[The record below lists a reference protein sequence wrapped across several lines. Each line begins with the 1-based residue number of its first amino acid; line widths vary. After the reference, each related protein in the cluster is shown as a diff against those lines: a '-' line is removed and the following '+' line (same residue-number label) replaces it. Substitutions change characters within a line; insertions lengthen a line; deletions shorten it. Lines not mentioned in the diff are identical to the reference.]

1 MPSPRP
7 SRLHILAATAV
18 AVFAW
23 APCAAYAQSD
33 DSDLLTPLVPPSDDD
48 LLTPLVPPNDD
59 DLLTPLVP
67 PNDDDLLEPLVPPN
81 NDDLLEPLVKK
92 PKPGKVTHKDEIELG
107 PVANGFMLVK
117 RKVVDPCGDFEVSWG
132 GRKTCHAT
140 EREKW
145 EYVAV
150 GGGAGDDD
158 GSGPDDEASADGKN
172 EGRSPGG
179 GWPGPGPG
187 GNGPGPGGNG
197 PGPGGNGPGP
207 GGNGPG
213 PGPKGPGPSRP
224 GSNGGAPAKGGAV
237 VVVPAPDGFARLRD
251 FSVRLDSLTVDPQ
264 GRFDVVL
271 TLRNFGQASKRVVN
285 GDWLVTLTAAD
296 GLGVNTR
303 DIWMPGQA
311 ATTPFPQMPNVAPGA
326 TQRLR
331 FVLTRGGLRT
341 RFVSLS
347 VQQSGAPPAIFDIS
361 ANAAARPPAQI
372 APEPEW

>member
-1 MPSPRP
+1 MPFLRAPP
-7 SRLHILAATAV
+7 PYILAATAA

-23 APCAAYAQSD
+23 APCDAYAQSD
-33 DSDLLTPLVPPSDDD
+33 GSDLLTPLVPPSDDD

-59 DLLTPLVP
+59 DLLEPLVP
-67 PNDDDLLEPLVPPN
+67 PDNDDLLEPLVPPN

-92 PKPGKVTHKDEIELG
+92 PRKPGKVTHKDEIELG

-117 RKVVDPCGDFEVSWG
+117 RKVVDPCGVFEVSWG

-150 GGGAGDDD
+150 GSGAGDDD
-158 GSGPDDEASADGKN
+158 SGPDDEASADGKD

-187 GNGPGPGGNG
+187 GSGPGPS
-197 PGPGGNGPGP
+197 GNGPGP

-213 PGPKGPGPSRP
+213 PGPGPGPKGSGPARP

-251 FSVRLDSLTVDPQ
+251 VSVRLDSFTVDPQ
-264 GRFDVVL
+264 GRFDIVL
-271 TLRNFGQASKRVVN
+271 TLRNFDATSKPVAA
-285 GDWLVTLTAAD
+285 GDWTVTLTDAAGHSVD
-296 GLGVNTR
+296 TR

-311 ATTPFPQMPNVAPGA
+311 ATTPFPQMPNIGPGA

-331 FVLTRGGLRT
+331 FVLARGILRA
-341 RFVSLS
+341 RLVGLS
-347 VQQSGAPPAIFDIS
+347 VQQNGAPPVLFDIS
-361 ANAAARPPAQI
+361 ANAAARATAQV